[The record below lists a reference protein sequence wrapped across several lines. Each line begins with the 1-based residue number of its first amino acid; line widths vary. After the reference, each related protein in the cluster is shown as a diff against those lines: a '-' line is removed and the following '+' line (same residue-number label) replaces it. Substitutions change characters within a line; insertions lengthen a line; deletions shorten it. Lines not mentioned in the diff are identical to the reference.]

1 MPKRDFVTLSDLS
14 KGELEGLLLRAI
26 ELKQERSANII
37 HNSMAGKTGILIL
50 AQNSTRTRIAFEAGM
65 NQLGGHSIF
74 LSDKDSQASRGEPL
88 EDFARVVSEMADIVM
103 TRQPEQKSIELLAK
117 HASIPVINGMSS
129 ELHPCQLLADMQ
141 TFLELKGSI
150 EGCSVAFIGDGFNMC
165 NSYIEASKIFQFKLN
180 IASPKGFEPA
190 SSFLTMSSNAELYSS
205 VEDAVKGVDLVVT
218 DVWSSMDQT
227 NKDSDKIEAFQPY
240 QVNEQLLDLSDE
252 DAIFMHCLPAHR
264 GEEISAGLLD
274 HKKSV
279 VWQEA
284 GNRLHTQKALL
295 EFLLKPV

>member
-1 MPKRDFVTLSDLS
+1 MPKRDFLTLSDLS
-14 KGELEGLLLRAI
+14 KEELEGLLLRAI
-26 ELKQERSANII
+26 ELKQERSSNII
-37 HNSMAGKTGILIL
+37 HNSLAGKTGILIL

-227 NKDSDKIEAFQPY
+227 NKDTDKIEAFQPY
-240 QVNEQLLDLSDE
+240 QVDEQLLDLSDK

>member
-1 MPKRDFVTLSDLS
+1 MPKRDFLTLSDLS
-14 KGELEGLLLRAI
+14 KEELEGLLLRAI
-26 ELKQERSANII
+26 ELKQDRSSNII
-37 HNSMAGKTGILIL
+37 HNSLAGKTGILIL

-65 NQLGGHSIF
+65 NQLGGHSLF

-190 SSFLTMSSNAELYSS
+190 SSFLTMTSNAELYSS

-227 NKDSDKIEAFQPY
+227 NKDTDKIEAFQPY

>member
-1 MPKRDFVTLSDLS
+1 MPKRDFLTLSDLS
-14 KGELEGLLLRAI
+14 KEELEGLLLRAI
-26 ELKQERSANII
+26 ELKQERSANTI
-37 HNSMAGKTGILIL
+37 HNSLAGKTGILIL

-227 NKDSDKIEAFQPY
+227 NKDTDKIEAFQPY

>member
-1 MPKRDFVTLSDLS
+1 MPKRDFLTLSDLS
-14 KGELEGLLLRAI
+14 KEELEGLLLRAI

-37 HNSMAGKTGILIL
+37 HNSLAGKTGILIL

-190 SSFLTMSSNAELYSS
+190 SSFLTMTSNAELYSS

-227 NKDSDKIEAFQPY
+227 NKDTDKIEAFQPY

>member
-227 NKDSDKIEAFQPY
+227 NKDADKIEAFQPY

-274 HKKSV
+274 HRKSV

>member
-150 EGCSVAFIGDGFNMC
+150 EGRSVAFIGDGFNMC

-190 SSFLTMSSNAELYSS
+190 SSFLTMSNNAELYSA

-227 NKDSDKIEAFQPY
+227 NKDTDKIEAFQPY

>member
-1 MPKRDFVTLSDLS
+1 MPKRDFLTLSDLS
-14 KGELEGLLLRAI
+14 KEELEGLLLRAI
-26 ELKQERSANII
+26 ELKQERSSNII
-37 HNSMAGKTGILIL
+37 HNSLAGKTGILIL

-150 EGCSVAFIGDGFNMC
+150 EGRSVAFIGDGFNMC

-190 SSFLTMSSNAELYSS
+190 PSILTMSSNAELYSS

-227 NKDSDKIEAFQPY
+227 NKDTDKIEAFQPY

>member
-1 MPKRDFVTLSDLS
+1 MPKRDFLTLSDLS
-14 KGELEGLLLRAI
+14 KEELEGLLLRAI

-37 HNSMAGKTGILIL
+37 HNSLAGKTGILIL

-190 SSFLTMSSNAELYSS
+190 PSFLTMSSNAELYSS

-227 NKDSDKIEAFQPY
+227 NKDTDKIEAFQPY

>member
-1 MPKRDFVTLSDLS
+1 MPKRDFLTLSDLS
-14 KGELEGLLLRAI
+14 KEELEGLLLRAI
-26 ELKQERSANII
+26 ELKQDRSSNII
-37 HNSMAGKTGILIL
+37 HNSLAGKTGILIL

-190 SSFLTMSSNAELYSS
+190 SSFLTMTSNAELYSS

-227 NKDSDKIEAFQPY
+227 NKDTDKIEAFQPY

>member
-1 MPKRDFVTLSDLS
+1 MPKRDFLTLSDLS
-14 KGELEGLLLRAI
+14 KEELEGLLLRAI
-26 ELKQERSANII
+26 ELKQDRSSNII
-37 HNSMAGKTGILIL
+37 HNSLAGKTGILIL

-65 NQLGGHSIF
+65 NQLGGHSLF

-227 NKDSDKIEAFQPY
+227 NKDTDKIEAFQPY
-240 QVNEQLLDLSDE
+240 QVNEQLLDLSEE

>member
-1 MPKRDFVTLSDLS
+1 MPKRDFLTLSDLS
-14 KGELEGLLLRAI
+14 KEELEGLLLRAI
-26 ELKQERSANII
+26 ELKQERSLNII
-37 HNSMAGKTGILIL
+37 HNSLAGKTGILIL

-117 HASIPVINGMSS
+117 QASIPVINGMSS

-190 SSFLTMSSNAELYSS
+190 SSFLTMSNNAELYSS

-227 NKDSDKIEAFQPY
+227 NKDTDKIKAFQPY

-295 EFLLKPV
+295 EFLLKPL

>member
-1 MPKRDFVTLSDLS
+1 MPKRDFLTLSDLS
-14 KGELEGLLLRAI
+14 KEELEGLLLRAI

-37 HNSMAGKTGILIL
+37 HNSLAGKTGILIL

-150 EGCSVAFIGDGFNMC
+150 EGRSVAFIGDGFNMC

-190 SSFLTMSSNAELYSS
+190 SSFLTMTSNAELYSS

-227 NKDSDKIEAFQPY
+227 NKDTDKIEAFQPY

>member
-1 MPKRDFVTLSDLS
+1 MPKRDFLTLTDLS
-14 KGELEGLLLRAI
+14 KEELEGLLLRAI
-26 ELKQERSANII
+26 ELKQERSSNII
-37 HNSMAGKTGILIL
+37 HNSLAGKTGILIL

-150 EGCSVAFIGDGFNMC
+150 EGRSVAFIGDGFNMC

-190 SSFLTMSSNAELYSS
+190 PSFLRMSNNAELSS
-205 VEDAVKGVDLVVT
+205 SIEDAVKGVDLVVT

-227 NKDSDKIEAFQPY
+227 NKDTDKIEAFQPY

>member
-1 MPKRDFVTLSDLS
+1 MPKRDFLTLSDLS
-14 KGELEGLLLRAI
+14 KEELEGLLLRAI
-26 ELKQERSANII
+26 KLKQERSSNII
-37 HNSMAGKTGILIL
+37 HNSLAGKTGILIL

-190 SSFLTMSSNAELYSS
+190 SSFLTMTSNAELYSS

-227 NKDSDKIEAFQPY
+227 NKDTDKIEAFQPY

>member
-1 MPKRDFVTLSDLS
+1 MPKRDFLTLSDLS
-14 KGELEGLLLRAI
+14 KEELEGLLLRAI
-26 ELKQERSANII
+26 ELKQERSSNII
-37 HNSMAGKTGILIL
+37 HNSLAGKTGILIL

-150 EGCSVAFIGDGFNMC
+150 EGRSVAFIGDGFNMC

-190 SSFLTMSSNAELYSS
+190 PSFLTMSRNAELYSS

-227 NKDSDKIEAFQPY
+227 NKDTDKIEAFQPY

>member
-1 MPKRDFVTLSDLS
+1 MPKRDFLTLSDLS
-14 KGELEGLLLRAI
+14 KEELEGLLLRAI
-26 ELKQERSANII
+26 ELKQERSSNII
-37 HNSMAGKTGILIL
+37 HNSLAGKTGILIL

-103 TRQPEQKSIELLAK
+103 TRLPEQKSIELLAK
-117 HASIPVINGMSS
+117 NASIPVINGMSS

-150 EGCSVAFIGDGFNMC
+150 EGRSVAFIGDGFNMC

-190 SSFLTMSSNAELYSS
+190 SSFLTMTSNAELYSS

-227 NKDSDKIEAFQPY
+227 NKDADKMEAFQPY
-240 QVNEQLLDLSDE
+240 QVDEQLLDLSDE

-264 GEEISAGLLD
+264 GEEISSGLLD

>member
-1 MPKRDFVTLSDLS
+1 MPKRDFLTLSDLS
-14 KGELEGLLLRAI
+14 KEELEGLLLRAI
-26 ELKQERSANII
+26 ELKQDRSSNII
-37 HNSMAGKTGILIL
+37 HNSLAGKTGVLIL

-190 SSFLTMSSNAELYSS
+190 SSFLTMTSNAELYSS

-227 NKDSDKIEAFQPY
+227 NKDTDKIEAFQPY

>member
-1 MPKRDFVTLSDLS
+1 MPKRDFLTLSDLS
-14 KGELEGLLLRAI
+14 KEELEGLLLRAI
-26 ELKQERSANII
+26 ELKQERSLNII
-37 HNSMAGKTGILIL
+37 HNSLAGKTGILIL

-190 SSFLTMSSNAELYSS
+190 SSFLTMTSNAELYSS

-227 NKDSDKIEAFQPY
+227 NKDTDKIKAFQPY

-252 DAIFMHCLPAHR
+252 GAIFMHCLPAHR

>member
-1 MPKRDFVTLSDLS
+1 MPKRDFLSLSDFS
-14 KGELEGLLLRAI
+14 REELDALLLRAI
-26 ELKQERSANII
+26 ELKEERSSNVI
-37 HNSMAGKTGILIL
+37 HNSLAGKTGILIL

-74 LSDKDSQASRGEPL
+74 LSDRDSQASRGEPL
-88 EDFARVVSEMADIVM
+88 EDFARVVSEMADVVM
-103 TRQPEQKSIELLAK
+103 TRQPEQKRIELLAK

-129 ELHPCQLLADMQ
+129 DQHPCQLLADMQ
-141 TFLELKGSI
+141 TFIELKGSI
-150 EGCSVAFIGDGFNMC
+150 EGRSVAFIGDGFNMC
-165 NSYIEASKIFQFKLN
+165 NSYIEASEIFQFKLN
-180 IASPKGFEPA
+180 IASPEGFEPA
-190 SSFLTMSSNAELYSS
+190 PSFLGRSSNVELYSS
-205 VEDAVKGVDLVVT
+205 AEDAVNGVDLVVT
-218 DVWSSMDQT
+218 DVWSSMGQT
-227 NKDSDKIEAFQPY
+227 DKDTDKADLFQPY
-240 QVNEQLLDLSDE
+240 QVNEQLLELSDKE
-252 DAIFMHCLPAHR
+252 AIFMHCLPAHR

>member
-1 MPKRDFVTLSDLS
+1 MPKRDFLTLSDLS
-14 KGELEGLLLRAI
+14 KEELEGLLLRAI
-26 ELKQERSANII
+26 ELKQERSSNII
-37 HNSMAGKTGILIL
+37 HNSLAGKTGILIL

-150 EGCSVAFIGDGFNMC
+150 EGCSVAFVGDGFNMC
-165 NSYIEASKIFQFKLN
+165 NSYIEASEIFQFKLN

-190 SSFLTMSSNAELYSS
+190 PSFLAMSSNAELYSS

-227 NKDSDKIEAFQPY
+227 NKDTDKIEAFQPY

>member
-1 MPKRDFVTLSDLS
+1 MPKRDFLTLSDLS
-14 KGELEGLLLRAI
+14 KEELEGLLLRAI
-26 ELKQERSANII
+26 ELKQERSSNII
-37 HNSMAGKTGILIL
+37 RNSLAGKTGILIL

-150 EGCSVAFIGDGFNMC
+150 EGCSVAFIGDGFNTV
-165 NSYIEASKIFQFKLN
+165 SYTH
-180 IASPKGFEPA
+180 
-190 SSFLTMSSNAELYSS
+190 LT
-205 VEDAVKGVDLVVT
+205 
-218 DVWSSMDQT
+218 
-227 NKDSDKIEAFQPY
+227 
-240 QVNEQLLDLSDE
+240 
-252 DAIFMHCLPAHR
+252 LP
-264 GEEISAGLLD
+264 
-274 HKKSV
+274 
-279 VWQEA
+279 
-284 GNRLHTQKALL
+284 TKA
-295 EFLLKPV
+295 